1 MRNAECGIKDTTR
14 HPAGSNR
21 RILVFVFHS
30 AFRIPHSAFDMT
42 IYEGDF
48 APPPGR
54 FALVAARFNSLVVE
68 RLVAGALDA
77 LKRHGV
83 ADDSIDLVRV
93 PGSFEI
99 PLVAHQLAASETY
112 AAVIC
117 LGAVIKGDT
126 DHYDHVAGQAAAGVA
141 QTALATGI
149 PVVFG
154 ILTCDTLEQAL
165 DRAGGKAGNKGF
177 DAAVTAI
184 EMVNLL
190 RKLPE

>member
-1 MRNAECGIKDTTR
+1 MPT
-14 HPAGSNR
+14 
-21 RILVFVFHS
+21 V
-30 AFRIPHSAFDMT
+30 
-42 IYEGDF
+42 YEGTF

-54 FALVAARFNSLVVE
+54 FALVAARFNAAVVDG
-68 RLVAGALDA
+68 LLAGALDA

-83 ADDSIDLVRV
+83 DDGAVDVVRV

-99 PLVAHQLAASETY
+99 PPVAKRLAESRRY

-126 DHYDHVAGQAAAGVA
+126 DHYDYVAGAAANGVA
-141 QTALATGI
+141 QAALATGV

-154 ILTCDTLEQAL
+154 VLTCDTLEQAIN
-165 DRAGGKAGNKGF
+165 RAGAKGGNKGF
-177 DAAVTAI
+177 EAALTAI

-190 RKLPE
+190 RQFPGN